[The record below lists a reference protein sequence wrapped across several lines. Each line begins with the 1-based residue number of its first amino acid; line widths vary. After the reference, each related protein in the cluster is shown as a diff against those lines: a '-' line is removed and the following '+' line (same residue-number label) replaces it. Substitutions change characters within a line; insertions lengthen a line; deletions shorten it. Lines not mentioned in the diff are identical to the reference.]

1 MKWTSS
7 LADGNKL
14 LVKGAPECVLER
26 CTQVQLPDGSV
37 AALTPELR
45 AEIAAAVA
53 EMSKDALR
61 CLGFAVKSG
70 SALKAWPSNSR
81 ATTVIRLNS
90 SVLWSAT
97 NEKGAFLRSQALI

>member
-1 MKWTSS
+1 MTSS
-7 LADGNKL
+7 LAGGNKL

-37 AALTPELR
+37 VALTSELR
-45 AEIAAAVA
+45 DEIAGAVA

-70 SALKAWPSNSR
+70 SALKAEPSIH
-81 ATTVIRLNS
+81 A
-90 SVLWSAT
+90 AT
-97 NEKGAFLRSQALI
+97 NENTEAALTRLF